1 MQLQFIGCGDAF
13 GSGGRFNTCFR
24 VTTSATNF
32 LIDCGASSLVAMRKL
47 GVDPNSIPTIFI
59 THLHGDHF
67 GGLPFF
73 ILDAQFASRRTVPL
87 TIAGPPG
94 LKARLEA
101 AQEVLFPGSSAL
113 ARKFEMTLV
122 ELEPGKSQIVNG
134 IGVTPHLVKHEC
146 GAPPFALRLDA
157 DGKVVTYSG
166 DTEWTDA
173 LVDAGKGADLFVCE
187 AYFYEKSAW
196 YHLDWT
202 TLRSHLPKV
211 KAKRIILTHFSADM
225 LTHLDEIDFETADDG
240 KVVEI

>member
-24 VTTSATNF
+24 VTTSKTNF

-47 GVDPNSIPTIFI
+47 GVEPNSIPTVFI

-73 ILDAQFASRRTVPL
+73 ILDAQFASRRATPL

-101 AQEVLFPGSSAL
+101 AQEVLFPGSAAL
-113 ARKFEMTLV
+113 ARKFKVTLI
-122 ELEPGKSQIVNG
+122 ELEPGKRQVVNG
-134 IGVTPHLVKHEC
+134 IGVTPHVVKHEC

-157 DGKVVTYSG
+157 DRKVVTYSG
-166 DTEWTDA
+166 DTEWTEA
-173 LVDAGKGADLFVCE
+173 LIDAGRDADLFVCE

-196 YHLDWT
+196 YHLDWP
-202 TLRSHLPKV
+202 TLQTHLPKV
-211 KAKRIILTHFSADM
+211 KAKRIILTHFSREM
-225 LTHLDEIDFETADDG
+225 LDHLGEVDFETAEDG

>member
-24 VTTSATNF
+24 VTASKTNF

-47 GVDPNSIPTIFI
+47 AVDPNTIPTIFI

-73 ILDAQFASRRTVPL
+73 LLDAQFASRRTAPL

-94 LKARLEA
+94 IKERLA
-101 AQEVLFPGSSAL
+101 ATQEVLFPGSSTI
-113 ARKFEMTLV
+113 ARKFKTTIV
-122 ELEPGKSQIVNG
+122 ELEPQKPQMVNG
-134 IGVTPHLVKHEC
+134 VRVIPHLVKHEC
-146 GAPPFALRLDA
+146 GAPPFALRLEV
-157 DGKVVTYSG
+157 DGKSVTYSG

-173 LVDAGKGADLFVCE
+173 LIAAGDGVDLFVIE
-187 AYFYEKSAW
+187 SYFYEKSAW
-196 YHLDWT
+196 YHLDWP

-211 KAKRIILTHFSADM
+211 KAKRIILTHFSAEM
-225 LTHLDEIDFETADDG
+225 LAHLDEVDLETAEDG
-240 KVVEI
+240 KIVEI

>member
-24 VTTSATNF
+24 VTASRTNF

-47 GVDPNSIPTIFI
+47 AVDPNTIPTIFI

-73 ILDAQFASRRTVPL
+73 ILDAQFASRRTAPL

-94 LKARLEA
+94 LKARLAA
-101 AQEVLFPGSSAL
+101 AQEVLFPGSA
-113 ARKFEMTLV
+113 AHAHKFKLTII
-122 ELEPGKSQIVNG
+122 ELEPGKRQVVNG
-134 IGVTPHLVKHEC
+134 VGVTPHVVQHEC

-173 LVDAGKGADLFVCE
+173 LIAAGKDADLFVCE

-196 YHLDWT
+196 YHLDWL

-225 LTHLDEIDFETADDG
+225 LTHLDEVHLETAEDG
-240 KVVEI
+240 KIVEI